1 MDDSGKTNDRF
12 SCLTDDATSNRA
24 ADSRGIGCRASVSC
38 DGGAIAR

>member
-24 ADSRGIGCRASVSC
+24 ADS
-38 DGGAIAR
+38 